1 MKQEPGKKRECASWG
16 TFEFTL
22 NLWVVLKQTTNNKHP
37 SPKPIE
43 TMLSEEAG
51 IMTWLFWR
59 LSRFT
64 NPEDTGT

>member
-22 NLWVVLKQTTNNKHP
+22 NLWVVLKQTTNNKHS
-37 SPKPIE
+37 SPKPVE

-51 IMTWLFWR
+51 IMTWLF
-59 LSRFT
+59 
-64 NPEDTGT
+64 